1 MFSLTHYA
9 TQSNIVAKQESSMRG
24 RRHLWITYLLL
35 SACDV
40 GYFSQSSPETRP
52 FQEQPPIQDRSPTAP
67 DRPLTDQQRE
77 VLRMAAD
84 VLSQIQLVSIKENIE
99 YCGYIV
105 LNPDNMLKIL
115 VPEPS

>member
-77 VLRMAAD
+77 VLPIAAD
-84 VLSQIQLVSIKENIE
+84 LLRQLQLGAVNEK
-99 YCGYIV
+99 
-105 LNPDNMLKIL
+105 LR
-115 VPEPS
+115 